1 MAAKKTPARERARDA
16 DESLERLKRAIETL
30 AREQL
35 GPGVPLAA
43 RPTAPRFGLTRAQA
57 LDFVLQLGA
66 ALGAAPAYARI
77 LRGAADVIGER
88 GIDAVSVDDILG
100 AADVS
105 RRTFYQ
111 FFADRAAVVEA
122 LLELLF
128 SAWVAVAEASLREAR
143 RPERFALSA
152 RVDVGAFVLA
162 GWLARA
168 LLGEALRPHTRAAE
182 LLATFLDRRA
192 AAFGVGRADARRI
205 RAKILAGIAALI
217 ALDIGPESTGRQ
229 VAEAEA
235 LLVEICAERQ
245 PPTP

>member
-1 MAAKKTPARERARDA
+1 MSAKTMPARERARDA
-16 DESLERLKRAIETL
+16 DASLERLKRAVETL

-35 GPGVPLAA
+35 GPGASLAA
-43 RPTAPRFGLTRAQA
+43 RPSAPRFGLTRTQA
-57 LDFVLQLGA
+57 LDFVLELGA

-88 GIDAVSVDDILG
+88 GVDAVSVDDILR

-111 FFADRAAVVEA
+111 FFADKAAVVEA

-128 SAWVAVAEASLREAR
+128 SAWASVAEAALRDVAKR
-143 RPERFALSA
+143 ERFALSA

-168 LLGEALRPHTRAAE
+168 LLGEALRPHTRVAD
-182 LLATFLDRRA
+182 LLSAFLDRRA
-192 AAFGVGRADARRI
+192 AAFDVGRVESRRI
-205 RAKILAGIAALI
+205 RAKVLAGIAALI
-217 ALDIGPESTGRQ
+217 ALDIGPQSSAKQ
-229 VAEAEA
+229 IAEAEA
-235 LLVEICAERQ
+235 LLDELCEER
-245 PPTP
+245 

>member
-1 MAAKKTPARERARDA
+1 MPAKTTPARERAKDA
-16 DESLERLKRAIETL
+16 DASLERLKRAIETL

-35 GPGVPLAA
+35 GPGAPLAA
-43 RPTAPRFGLTRAQA
+43 RPSAPRFGLTRAQA
-57 LDFVLQLGA
+57 LDFVLELGA

-88 GIDAVSVDDILG
+88 GVDAVSVDDILG

-111 FFADRAAVVEA
+111 FFPDKAAVVEA

-128 SAWVAVAEASLREAR
+128 SAWASLAEAALRDADER
-143 RPERFALSA
+143 ERFARSA
-152 RVDVGAFVLA
+152 RIDVGAFALA

-182 LLATFLDRRA
+182 LLAGFLDRRA
-192 AAFGVGRADARRI
+192 AAFDVGRAETRRI
-205 RAKILAGIAALI
+205 RARVLAGIAALI
-217 ALDIGPESTGRQ
+217 ALDIGPESSTRQ
-229 VAEAEA
+229 IAEAEA
-235 LLVEICAERQ
+235 LLGELCAER
-245 PPTP
+245 

>member
-1 MAAKKTPARERARDA
+1 MVAKPMPARERARDA
-16 DESLERLKRAIETL
+16 DASLDRLKRAIETL
-30 AREQL
+30 AREHL
-35 GPGVPLAA
+35 GPGASLAP
-43 RPTAPRFGLTRAQA
+43 RPSAPRFGLTRARA
-57 LDFVLQLGA
+57 LDLVLELGA

-88 GIDAVSVDDILG
+88 GVDAVSVDDILG

-128 SAWVAVAEASLREAR
+128 SAWAAVAESALRDAGKR
-143 RPERFALSA
+143 ERGAQSA
-152 RVDVGAFVLA
+152 RVDVGAFALA

-182 LLATFLDRRA
+182 LLAAFLDRRA
-192 AAFGVGRADARRI
+192 AAFDVGRGEARRM
-205 RAKILAGIAALI
+205 RARVLAGIAALI
-217 ALDIGPESTGRQ
+217 ALDIGPESSTKQ
-229 VAEAEA
+229 IAEAEA
-235 LLVEICAERQ
+235 LLHELCEER
-245 PPTP
+245 